1 VKFICRFLLVMD
13 LSHPHGSTAAA
24 SAFTAKDL
32 AAAGVAEAAE
42 FEYEDERRPAGMQA
56 KPTLKKHSRAW

>member
-1 VKFICRFLLVMD
+1 MD